1 MYPKQLIIIR
11 NNYFWVSDIILSHLS
26 LKNAKNNE
34 FQDLEFGTTNYCS
47 GGDLKHAYV
56 QLMGEHIQF
65 LNPCFKAPVPYGWV
79 NQVLTEATHHTNTF
93 QFQSSQNRKKV
104 PHPQMILF
112 WNSSD

>member
-79 NQVLTEATHHTNTF
+79 NQVLTEATPPHKYLSISIKSK
-93 QFQSSQNRKKV
+93 QKKTKA
-104 PHPQMILF
+104 PHP
-112 WNSSD
+112 